1 MTLDL
6 TTVAA
11 TAAHMFR
18 IVGIQEDVE
27 NSDFTATGI
36 PMIVRLNNHFNAAN
50 GSIAA
55 GTVSTTGLTAID

>member
-1 MTLDL
+1 
-6 TTVAA
+6 
-11 TAAHMFR
+11 MFR